1 MQKYENM
8 LYCQTNKNVYLC
20 KLANNKN
27 INTMSKNYNQKKLT
41 LLVSLFICL
50 SSMLN
55 AQWVSPG
62 DGTTYTFP
70 DLVNVTDG
78 VVTNG
83 PDGFI
88 INADL
93 TISANDVLKID
104 DHVLRVDIDA
114 VLITINGSMICTNAN
129 RVRFYGQN
137 ETQHFSMRFE
147 NATNCN
153 LHNMY
158 FSDGAGIKVIE
169 SDVTFDDV
177 KFVYFTTEYCHSVI
191 DILNCNP
198 TIENC
203 YFLLNE
209 GAAIGSPANGQS
221 SPKILNCE
229 FDSNVDGANL
239 PQINLGP
246 GAEDTIYIV
255 GNLVDG
261 TYASFHTGGI
271 SVADLMNTGETKIL
285 LKDNIIKNNRYGY
298 NQQGYCLSSTIIG
311 NKFLDNHHEDNPM
324 NGGSGISIY
333 GMDGNNKAIIR
344 NNVITGNLWGITA
357 IYFHDI
363 NLGTEDDWGNN
374 EIHDNGN
381 SGVVYDL
388 YNNSTC
394 NIMAVGNDWGTTS
407 EQEVEDHIVHQND
420 DASLGLVTFVPFIDY
435 DAVNETHLSS
445 FDVLPNPVSNGVF
458 RLVLNDNTPSE
469 LVVYNLNGQ
478 IVKSQ
483 YLENKVNT
491 IDVSLLKSGVYFV
504 EVKSAEKTMLKK
516 IIVE

>member
-1 MQKYENM
+1 
-8 LYCQTNKNVYLC
+8 
-20 KLANNKN
+20 
-27 INTMSKNYNQKKLT
+27 MSNNYNQKKVT

-50 SSMLN
+50 SSILN

-70 DLVNVTDG
+70 DLVNVTNG

-83 PDGFI
+83 QNGFL

-104 DHVLRVDIDA
+104 NNVLRVDIDA
-114 VLITINGSMICTNAN
+114 VLITINGSMICSNAN
-129 RVRFYGQN
+129 RVRFYGLN

-147 NATNCN
+147 NATDCY

-177 KFVYFTTEYCHSVI
+177 KFVYFTTEYCHSAI

-229 FDSNVDGANL
+229 FDSNVDGANI

-246 GAEDTIYIV
+246 GSTDTIYIV

-261 TYASFHTGGI
+261 TYAIFHTGGI
-271 SVADLMNTGETKIL
+271 SVADLLDTGETKIL
-285 LKDNIIKNNRYGY
+285 LKDNVIKNNRYGY
-298 NQQGYCLSSTIIG
+298 NQQGYHLSSIIIG
-311 NKFLDNHHEDNPM
+311 NEFLENNHEDNPM

-333 GMDGNNKAIIR
+333 GMDENNKAIIR
-344 NNVITGNLWGITA
+344 NNVITDNLWGITA

-363 NLGTEDDWGNN
+363 NLGTEDDWGYN
-374 EIHDNGN
+374 EIHNNGN
-381 SGVVYDL
+381 SGVIYDL
-388 YNNSTC
+388 YNNSSC
-394 NIMAVGNDWGTTS
+394 DIMAVGNNWGTTS
-407 EQEVEDHIVHQND
+407 EQVVENHIVHQND
-420 DASLGLVTFVPFIDY
+420 DPSLGLVTFIPFIGY
-435 DAVNETHLSS
+435 DDVDETLSS
-445 FDVLPNPVSNGVF
+445 SFEVSPNPVSNGMF
-458 RLVLNDNTPSE
+458 RLALNENTPSE
-469 LVVYNLNGQ
+469 LVIYNLNGQ

-483 YLENKVNT
+483 HIEDKVNT
-491 IDVSLLKSGVYFV
+491 IDISQLKSGVYFV
-504 EVKSAEKTMLKK
+504 EVKSAKKTSLKK
-516 IIVE
+516 IIIE